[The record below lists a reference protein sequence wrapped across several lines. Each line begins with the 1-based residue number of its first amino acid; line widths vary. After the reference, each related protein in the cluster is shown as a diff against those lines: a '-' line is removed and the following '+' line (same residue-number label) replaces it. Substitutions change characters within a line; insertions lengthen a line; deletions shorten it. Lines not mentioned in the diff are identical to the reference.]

1 MEYVKCMMTLTR
13 KELRQL
19 EEMAR
24 ENRVTQRDE
33 LISAI
38 AEYALLDD
46 AQSEGATILLEDDG
60 RFKQVILR

>member
-46 AQSEGATILLEDDG
+46 AQSEGATILLENDDE
-60 RFKQVILR
+60 FKQVILR